1 MADGGLLLV
10 FRGMDSG
17 TLMTML
23 QKLQGHLSNLSAYSS
38 QTVGSKSFTRDVNAI
53 QKQLEAIQFVLN
65 ERGSGLIH
73 GYHGR
78 LLTDFS
84 DAETVGQPAGTTDQL
99 TY

>member
-17 TLMTML
+17 TLITM
-23 QKLQGHLSNLSAYSS
+23 QAKLQGHLSNLSAYSS

-65 ERGSGLIH
+65 ERSSGIVQ
-73 GYHGR
+73 GYEGVY
-78 LLTDFS
+78 LTDFS
-84 DAETVGQPAGTTDQL
+84 QGVTQGQPAGSTDQL